1 MDQCSMINNSQVSVM
16 RTVIQVEM
24 KANGWIL
31 QRQCCCIWIEI
42 AMENPWAFKYWK
54 TIKLRHKD
62 GRQWKVNSGHWWL
75 WCLGSSGRNAMLIK
89 WLLRKMDWPWQGRC
103 EGKVKKNHRV
113 KVSDPTGLR
122 RLFRFSLRVHSL
134 FYSDVLFIA
143 LTQEQMDAIP
153 TKVLSCELLASCSR
167 RESR

>member
-1 MDQCSMINNSQVSVM
+1 MAVMPRRFGAECNADQMIIAQNGLTLA
-16 RTVIQVEM
+16 RTIRRDSE
-24 KANGWIL
+24 K
-31 QRQCCCIWIEI
+31 E
-42 AMENPWAFKYWK
+42 P
-54 TIKLRHKD
+54 
-62 GRQWKVNSGHWWL
+62 SGESF
-75 WCLGSSGRNAMLIK
+75 GS
-89 WLLRKMDWPWQGRC
+89 
-103 EGKVKKNHRV
+103 
-113 KVSDPTGLR
+113 TGLR